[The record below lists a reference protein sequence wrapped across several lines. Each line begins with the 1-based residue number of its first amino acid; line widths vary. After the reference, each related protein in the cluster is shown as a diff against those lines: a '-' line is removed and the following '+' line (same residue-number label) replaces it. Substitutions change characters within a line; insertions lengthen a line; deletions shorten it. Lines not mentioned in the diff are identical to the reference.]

1 MACLGAPV
9 LPMRTQ
15 QTFRRCDRESG
26 DARCPG
32 FELDA
37 GTAWG

>member
-15 QTFRRCDRESG
+15 QTFRRCERVSG
-26 DARCPG
+26 TRTRA
-32 FELDA
+32 
-37 GTAWG
+37 